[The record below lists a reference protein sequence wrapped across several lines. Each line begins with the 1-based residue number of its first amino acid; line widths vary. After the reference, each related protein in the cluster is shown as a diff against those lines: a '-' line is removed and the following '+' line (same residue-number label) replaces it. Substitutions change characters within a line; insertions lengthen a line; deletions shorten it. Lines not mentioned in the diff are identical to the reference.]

1 MNKMQFHIETKR
13 LILRDFLET
22 DQADLFEMDSDPEV
36 HRYLGNNP
44 VKTIDEIASIIK
56 MVRQQYID
64 NQIGRWMM
72 VEKAT
77 GNVLGWAGLKYI
89 HQTMNSTSHFYDV
102 GYRLKQKHWGKG
114 YASEAAQA
122 ALAYGFNQLNLTEI
136 IGITAIENQA
146 SANILKKIGL
156 QFVNQFNEDGMKCNW
171 FKITSTEWRQMKDS
185 R

>member
-1 MNKMQFHIETKR
+1 MKNLQFYIETER

-36 HRYLGNNP
+36 HRYLGNRP
-44 VKTIDEIASIIK
+44 VKTSDEIKPVIE
-56 MVRQQYID
+56 MVRQQYLD
-64 NQIGRWMM
+64 NQIGRWIM

-89 HQTMNSTSHFYDV
+89 RNTMNSTTNFYDV
-102 GYRLKQKHWGKG
+102 GYRLKQKHWGQG
-114 YASEAAQA
+114 FATEAAKA
-122 ALAYGFNQLNLTEI
+122 ALEFGFNELNLKEI

-156 QFVNQFNEDGMKCNW
+156 QFVNQFNDDGMECNW
-171 FKITSTEWRQMKDS
+171 FKITADEWRQNENS
-185 R
+185 H

>member
-1 MNKMQFHIETKR
+1 MNKMQFHIETER

-36 HRYLGNNP
+36 HRYLGNRP
-44 VKTIDEIASIIK
+44 VKTVDEIKTVIQ

-64 NQIGRWMM
+64 NQIGRWIM

-89 HQTMNSTSHFYDV
+89 RQTMNSTSHFYDV

-114 YASEAAQA
+114 FASEAAQA

-156 QFVNQFNEDGMKCNW
+156 QFINQFVEDGMQCNW
-171 FKITSTEWRQMKDS
+171 FKITADEWRLGKNS
-185 R
+185 H